1 MEPIHFFPRYSRNGA
16 SSRLR
21 IYDYADYLEGAGL
34 ATAVHPFFPEE
45 YLTHLYA
52 TGSKSHGAA
61 IKALL
66 RRLETLRPLPEK
78 AVLEYELLPFLPW
91 EVERFYLKKARYLVT
106 FDDDVWEKYR
116 NIPLLRHKYDQLIR
130 NAAGAIAANDILFER
145 IKKINP
151 NAIRIPTVVKL
162 GKYAQHPRKFDRF
175 TVVWIGT
182 PVTYSYLEQAAPQ
195 LQAMAKAVNFELLVI
210 AETSL
215 RDRAIPGISMR
226 FVDWNETTEGLL
238 LEQSHVGIMP
248 LTDDAFSRGKSAFKL
263 IQYQAAGL
271 PAIASPVGENR
282 NVIADGINGFLA
294 NTPTEWANALTR
306 LANDRKLYRKLA
318 ANAEKRRYDW
328 SFEKYAPVFR
338 DFAVQALQLH

>member
-1 MEPIHFFPRYSRNGA
+1 
-16 SSRLR
+16 
-21 IYDYADYLEGAGL
+21 
-34 ATAVHPFFPEE
+34 
-45 YLTHLYA
+45 
-52 TGSKSHGAA
+52 
-61 IKALL
+61 
-66 RRLETLRPLPEK
+66 
-78 AVLEYELLPFLPW
+78 
-91 EVERFYLKKARYLVT
+91 
-106 FDDDVWEKYR
+106 
-116 NIPLLRHKYDQLIR
+116 
-130 NAAGAIAANDILFER
+130 
-145 IKKINP
+145 
-151 NAIRIPTVVKL
+151 
-162 GKYAQHPRKFDRF
+162 
-175 TVVWIGT
+175 
-182 PVTYSYLEQAAPQ
+182 
-195 LQAMAKAVNFELLVI
+195 
-210 AETSL
+210 
-215 RDRAIPGISMR
+215 MR

-238 LEQSHVGIMP
+238 LEQSPVGIMP